1 MLRQLYLWNGW
12 NGRPMKIL
20 ITINCRW
27 WNASAAGALAQA
39 VSLSRRGHSIL
50 IQTGPG
56 VSVLERFRESGLETA
71 VLNLSGPGSIT
82 AIPAFGRLVRR
93 FSPDVICAHRAEGQT
108 AAAIASGGIPL
119 VRVRSDIR
127 PASGGLLWR
136 RIDSRTDL
144 MVLPGRFMLD
154 RNYVRQRSGPV
165 AVIAHPV
172 DTEYFTPVSGRA
184 DSSTLISLARLSP
197 VKGHRTLIRAMALL
211 PSEMDA
217 VIAGSPAQQSREE
230 LHAYAE
236 ELGVSDRIRFTDR
249 VEDVRSLLSLAFAGV
264 VTSLGSEVVSRA
276 GMEIMSSG
284 LPLLAA
290 ATNGLPELVRD
301 GATGLIHPPGN
312 HVELARQAGFLFR
325 NPDAAARLGSNARMF
340 CVEHLGYG
348 VIGERWERHLRAVSE
363 REQLPEWRVS
373 SVSV

>member
-1 MLRQLYLWNGW
+1 
-12 NGRPMKIL
+12 
-20 ITINCRW
+20 
-27 WNASAAGALAQA
+27 
-39 VSLSRRGHSIL
+39 
-50 IQTGPG
+50 
-56 VSVLERFRESGLETA
+56 
-71 VLNLSGPGSIT
+71 
-82 AIPAFGRLVRR
+82 
-93 FSPDVICAHRAEGQT
+93 
-108 AAAIASGGIPL
+108 
-119 VRVRSDIR
+119 
-127 PASGGLLWR
+127 
-136 RIDSRTDL
+136 
-144 MVLPGRFMLD
+144 
-154 RNYVRQRSGPV
+154 
-165 AVIAHPV
+165 
-172 DTEYFTPVSGRA
+172 
-184 DSSTLISLARLSP
+184 
-197 VKGHRTLIRAMALL
+197 MALL

-217 VIAGSPAQQSREE
+217 VVAGSPAQQSREE

-312 HVELARQAGFLFR
+312 HVELARQAGFLFL